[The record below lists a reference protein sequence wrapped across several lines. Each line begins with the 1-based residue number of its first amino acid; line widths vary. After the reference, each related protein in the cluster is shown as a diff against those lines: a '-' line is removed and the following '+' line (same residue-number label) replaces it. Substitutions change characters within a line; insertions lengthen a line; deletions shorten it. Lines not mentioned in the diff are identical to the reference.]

1 MEKRAAKPKG
11 PRVPKGFFKGMKFLA
26 KKHGPKAALLTGAS
40 AAAIVGVTG
49 YHKLRKK
56 IQYHK
61 GFDRMMAAHPSLKQ
75 EDPTLV
81 RTRYTSLFNLAPTLA
96 SDPYV
101 AGSVVKQWIEYPVV
115 NTTALKDI
123 TRAEADARPTKLL
136 LPALLQAG
144 GALAGG

>member
-1 MEKRAAKPKG
+1 MEKHAAKPKG
-11 PRVPKGFFKGMKFLA
+11 TRMPKGLFKGVKFLA
-26 KKHGPKAALLTGAS
+26 KKHGPKAALLTAAS
-40 AAAIVGVTG
+40 TAAIAGVMG

-56 IQYHK
+56 IHYHR
-61 GFDRMMAAHPSLKQ
+61 GFERMLETHPSLKH

-81 RTRYTSLFNLAPTLA
+81 RTRYTALFNLAPTLA

-123 TRAEADARPTKLL
+123 TRAEADARPTKLF

-144 GALAGG
+144 SALAGG